1 MLENKKILAIVPA
14 RGGSKGLPGKNL
26 KNFRGFSLVAN
37 VGNLIKDFLII
48 DRAIVSTDS
57 LEIAEEAKSSGLDVP
72 FFRPKD
78 LSGDLV
84 GDIEVLKHALVEIE
98 AIDKVIYE
106 IVLMLQPTSPLRNLD
121 EIKNCLDLFVKR
133 SADSVWTVS
142 KTDKKYHP
150 LKQLKLD
157 EENKMKLYDES
168 GSKIIA
174 RQQLNDLYH
183 RNGAV
188 YVISRDLIINE
199 ASLIGRRSFAYISD
213 RPHISIDTLEDLEL
227 AEKLSFKIDEI
238 SKT

>member
-1 MLENKKILAIVPA
+1 MLGNKKVLAIVPA

-57 LEIAEEAKSSGLDVP
+57 LEIAEEAKSSGLHVP

-84 GDIEVLKHALVEIE
+84 SDIEVLKHALIEIE
-98 AIDKVIYE
+98 AIDKIVYD

-121 EIKNCLDLFVKR
+121 EIKNCLDLFVEN

-157 EENKMKLYDES
+157 YENKMSLYDEK

-174 RQQLNDLYH
+174 RQQLNDVYH

-188 YVISRDLIINE
+188 YVMARDLILNE
-199 ASLIGRRSFAYISD
+199 ASLIGSKSFAYVSSI
-213 RPHISIDTLEDLEL
+213 PHISIDTLEDLKL
-227 AEKLSFKIDEI
+227 AENMSFKIDKI